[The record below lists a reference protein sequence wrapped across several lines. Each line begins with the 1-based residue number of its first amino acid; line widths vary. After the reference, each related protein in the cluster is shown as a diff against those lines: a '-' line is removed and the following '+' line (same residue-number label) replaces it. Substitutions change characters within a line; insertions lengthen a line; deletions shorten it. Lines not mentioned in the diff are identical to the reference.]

1 MSSSE
6 SSDQTYRDLFWDSIC
21 SFYYQIMFFFLL
33 TCVLI
38 VMSLLSFVVIDP
50 GSDSFVIL
58 TINFVILGIAFPMA
72 AIALYQCKK
81 RQ

>member
-6 SSDQTYRDLFWDSIC
+6 PSDKTYRDLFWDSIC
-21 SFYYQIMFFFLL
+21 SFYYQILFFFLL
-33 TCVLI
+33 ICVLI
-38 VMSLLSFVVIDP
+38 IMSLLSFVVIDP
-50 GSDSFVIL
+50 ESDSFIML

-72 AIALYQCKK
+72 VIALYQCKK